1 VVIGCPAGIEITSI
15 REGVVSY
22 ISMTE
27 YETAGEEVRRE
38 YDDQIARHG
47 RITNMK
53 RTLLHSVPA
62 FRAYMEWYTLR
73 DLIVPFIGER
83 ALSLFSYAISNGNN
97 CLICSLFFRKI
108 LVDSGEDPD
117 NPRLNDVERL
127 LMELGRQIAV
137 DPHAI
142 TDDVYDGLKLKF
154 TEEQIVL
161 LIAFAGIMYA
171 TNLFNTIAKVPLDEV
186 LYPYRGKQTGEE

>member
-1 VVIGCPAGIEITSI
+1 M
-15 REGVVSY
+15 SY

-27 YETAGEEVRRE
+27 YETAGEDVRRE
-38 YDDQIARHG
+38 YNDQIARHG

-53 RTLLHSVPA
+53 RTLLRSVPA

>member
-1 VVIGCPAGIEITSI
+1 M
-15 REGVVSY
+15 SY
-22 ISMTE
+22 ISMTD
-27 YETAGEEVRRE
+27 YETSGEEVRRE
-38 YDDQIARHG
+38 YDDQVARHG

-62 FRAYMEWYTLR
+62 FKAYMEWYTLR

-117 NPRLNDVERL
+117 NPKLNDVERL

-142 TDDVYDGLKLKF
+142 TDDVYTGLKEKF
-154 TEEQIVL
+154 NEEQVVL

-186 LYPYRGKQTGEE
+186 LYPYRGKKGMED

>member
-1 VVIGCPAGIEITSI
+1 
-15 REGVVSY
+15 
-22 ISMTE
+22 MTE
-27 YETAGEEVRRE
+27 YETAGEDVRRE
-38 YDDQIARHG
+38 YNDQIARHG

-53 RTLLHSVPA
+53 RTLLRSVPA

-127 LMELGRQIAV
+127 LMDLGRQIAV

>member
-1 VVIGCPAGIEITSI
+1 
-15 REGVVSY
+15 
-22 ISMTE
+22 MTD
-27 YETAGEEVRRE
+27 YETSGEEVRRE
-38 YDDQIARHG
+38 YDDQVARHG

-62 FRAYMEWYTLR
+62 FKAYMEWYTLR

-117 NPRLNDVERL
+117 NPKRNDVERL

-142 TDDVYDGLKLKF
+142 SDDVYDGLKLKF

-171 TNLFNTIAKVPLDEV
+171 TNLFNTSAKVPLDEV

>member
-1 VVIGCPAGIEITSI
+1 M
-15 REGVVSY
+15 SY

-27 YETAGEEVRRE
+27 YETSGEEVRRE

-53 RTLLHSVPA
+53 RTLLRSVPA

-142 TDDVYDGLKLKF
+142 TDDVYDGLKRKF

-186 LYPYRGKQTGEE
+186 LYPYRGKQTREE

>member
-1 VVIGCPAGIEITSI
+1 M
-15 REGVVSY
+15 SY

-127 LMELGRQIAV
+127 LMELGRRIAV

-161 LIAFAGIMYA
+161 LVAFAGIMYA

>member
-1 VVIGCPAGIEITSI
+1 
-15 REGVVSY
+15 
-22 ISMTE
+22 MTE
-27 YETAGEEVRRE
+27 YETAGEDVRRE
-38 YDDQIARHG
+38 YDHQIARHG

-53 RTLLHSVPA
+53 RTLLRSVPA

-117 NPRLNDVERL
+117 NPKLNDVERL

-137 DPHAI
+137 NPHAI
-142 TDDVYDGLKLKF
+142 TDDVYDGLKRKF